1 MTAGPKGVRRFPPP
15 SSRRRPRRSPPLAG
29 LCRPP
34 LLLTMLLGGLWHGA
48 SWNFVLW
55 GGLHGTYLT
64 IERILRGEGKVAPA
78 SWTTLRAWL
87 KATWIFVLVSVT
99 WVFFRSP
106 SLEVTRTVWQKLLL
120 LDSAGLAWWLV
131 PAVLPVPAMVLG
143 GIRRPAV
150 GMAVPHRGDV
160 EPAAPGRLGT
170 RGLPRVLLRRPGQL
184 ALQLLLLPVLKRE
197 GLAIGRVPPERS

>member
-1 MTAGPKGVRRFPPP
+1 
-15 SSRRRPRRSPPLAG
+15 
-29 LCRPP
+29 
-34 LLLTMLLGGLWHGA
+34 MLLGGLWHGA

-55 GGLHGTYLT
+55 GGLHGTYPT

-120 LDSAGLAWWLV
+120 LDSAGLAWWFV

-143 GIRRPAV
+143 GFVARRWEWRFPIVETWNPLLPAV
-150 GMAVPHRGDV
+150 LVLGAFLVFFF
-160 EPAAPGRLGT
+160 AALDSSPFNYFYF
-170 RGLPRVLLRRPGQL
+170 QF
-184 ALQLLLLPVLKRE
+184 
-197 GLAIGRVPPERS
+197 